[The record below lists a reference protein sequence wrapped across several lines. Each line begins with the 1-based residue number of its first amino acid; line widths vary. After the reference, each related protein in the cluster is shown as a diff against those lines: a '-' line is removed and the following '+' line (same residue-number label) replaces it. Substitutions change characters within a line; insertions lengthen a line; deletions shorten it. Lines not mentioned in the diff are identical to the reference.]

1 MAHWHDWFINLDMTN
16 KERDMPK
23 KIIISLVILS
33 FFLVGATLAN
43 AQAKPDDAQ
52 AWVKKAIEFFNANGK
67 DKAIAA
73 FNDGKGQFVKDDLY
87 IYVLDLNG
95 KMLAHP
101 NATLIGQDFM
111 VKKDADGK
119 LFAVDIVTIAKEKGS
134 GWVDYKWDNPV
145 KKCVD
150 PKTVYFEKVGD
161 VIIASGAYKK

>member
-1 MAHWHDWFINLDMTN
+1 
-16 KERDMPK
+16 MPK
-23 KIIISLVILS
+23 KVFISLVVIS
-33 FFLVGATLAN
+33 CFLIGATLAF
-43 AQAKPDDAQ
+43 AQAKPEDAQ
-52 AWVKKAIEFFNANGK
+52 GWVKKGIEFYKANGK

-101 NATLIGQDFM
+101 KAELVGQDFM

-119 LFAVDIVTIAKEKGS
+119 LFAVDMVKIAKEKGS
-134 GWVDYKWDNPV
+134 GWVDYKWENPKTKV
-145 KKCVD
+145 VD
-150 PKTVYFEKVGD
+150 PKTVYFEKVDD

>member
-1 MAHWHDWFINLDMTN
+1 
-16 KERDMPK
+16 MPK
-23 KIIISLVILS
+23 KIIISLVIIS
-33 FFLVGATLAN
+33 CFLVGATLAF

-52 AWVKKAIEFFNANGK
+52 GWVKKAIEFFKANGK

-101 NATLIGQDFM
+101 NATLVGQDFM

-119 LFAVDIVTIAKEKGS
+119 LFAVDMVKIAKEKGS
-134 GWVDYKWDNPV
+134 GWVDYKWENPE
-145 KKCVD
+145 KLKLWT
-150 PKTVYFEKVGD
+150 PKPFTSRK
-161 VIIASGAYKK
+161 

>member
-1 MAHWHDWFINLDMTN
+1 VARWIGFINPRITN
-16 KERDMPK
+16 KERDMRK
-23 KIIISLVILS
+23 KSIIGLVVVS
-33 FFLVGATLAN
+33 CFLIGATLAF

-52 AWVKKAIEFFNANGK
+52 AWVKKGVEFYKANGK
-67 DKAIAA
+67 DKAMAA
-73 FNDGKGQFVKDDLY
+73 FNDPKGQFVKEDLY

-101 NATLIGQDFM
+101 NASLVGQDFM

-119 LFAVDIVTIAKEKGS
+119 LFAVDMVKMAKEKGS

-150 PKTVYFEKVGD
+150 PKTVYFEKVDD

>member
-1 MAHWHDWFINLDMTN
+1 MS
-16 KERDMPK
+16 K
-23 KIIISLVILS
+23 KVLISLLIILCVLIS
-33 FFLVGATLAN
+33 ATMAF
-43 AQAKPDDAQ
+43 AQAKPEDAQ
-52 AWVKKAIEFFNANGK
+52 GWVKKAAEFYKANGK
-67 DKAIAA
+67 DKALAA
-73 FNDGKGQFVKDDLY
+73 FNDPKGQFVKDDLY

-101 NATLIGQDFM
+101 NAKLVGEDFM

-119 LFAVDIVTIAKEKGS
+119 LFAADMVKIAKEKGS

-145 KKCVD
+145 KKTVE

>member
-1 MAHWHDWFINLDMTN
+1 
-16 KERDMPK
+16 MPK

-33 FFLVGATLAN
+33 CFLIGATLAF

-73 FNDGKGQFVKDDLY
+73 FNDGKGHFVKDDLY

-119 LFAVDIVTIAKEKGS
+119 LFAVDMVKIAKEKGS